1 MKTPSEKKARGAKK
15 APSSKKARSAEK
27 AVKRS
32 VRGARPRR
40 EKAQK
45 ENGVGLTLRP
55 VFIALLA
62 IVVVAGASYAGLR
75 LWQKVPVEQLSR
87 VDALEHVQVKGPFR
101 AVSQREV
108 EEILLPFLQQGFFS
122 VDIRAMSAA
131 LQRHPWITSAS
142 VSRRW
147 PRGVEVA
154 VQEAQPLAVWGDD
167 KLLVAS
173 GALLPRPAEMQ
184 TGRLPELA
192 GDEELV
198 ERIMSQYQALA
209 GLLTTRDMEVKRL
222 TFDDLAGWHLE
233 LVSGVELHLGHDE
246 LLERVNRFLMLSRG
260 VLAPHLEKIA
270 RVDTRY
276 SNAVAV
282 LWKNGKQ

>member
-1 MKTPSEKKARGAKK
+1 MGKAQRAHQKKN
-15 APSSKKARSAEK
+15 
-27 AVKRS
+27 
-32 VRGARPRR
+32 VRGARPIEDRNECAKR
-40 EKAQK
+40 
-45 ENGVGLTLRP
+45 NWRP
-55 VFIALLA
+55 VLMAVLA
-62 IVVVAGASYAGLR
+62 IGVLAGMSYGGLW
-75 LWQKVPVEQLSR
+75 LWQRTPVQELSR
-87 VDALEHVQVKGPFR
+87 VDALEQVRVKGPFN
-101 AVSQREV
+101 AVTQRQI
-108 EEILLPFLQQGFFS
+108 EEILLPYLREGFFS
-122 VDIRAMSAA
+122 VDIRGMRAA
-131 LQRHPWITSAS
+131 LEENPWITSAS

-154 VQEAQPLAVWGDD
+154 VEEAQPLAVWGRD

-173 GALLPRPAEMQ
+173 GELLPRPVQMN

-222 TFDDLAGWHLE
+222 SFDDLAGWHLE
-233 LVSGVELHLGHDE
+233 LVSGVELRLGHDE
-246 LLERVNRFLMLSRG
+246 LLERVNRFLQLSRSI
-260 VLAPHLEKIA
+260 LAPHLAQVA

-282 LWKNGKQ
+282 QWKNDKE

>member
-1 MKTPSEKKARGAKK
+1 MKAAVKEKKKGQRKGQKKDKK
-15 APSSKKARSAEK
+15 AA
-27 AVKRS
+27 
-32 VRGARPRR
+32 RGARPLR
-40 EKAQK
+40 
-45 ENGVGLTLRP
+45 NGAESDPGSRNCRP
-55 VFIALLA
+55 LLA
-62 IVVVAGASYAGLR
+62 IALSLAVLAGISYGGLW
-75 LWQKVPVEQLSR
+75 LWQRVPVQELSR
-87 VDALEHVQVKGPFR
+87 VDALEHVRVKGPFR
-101 AVSQREV
+101 AVTQRQV
-108 EEILLPFLQQGFFS
+108 EEILLPYLRGGFFS
-122 VDIRAMSAA
+122 VDIQAMRAA
-131 LQRHPWITSAS
+131 LLRNSWITAAS

-154 VQEAQPLAVWGDD
+154 VQEAQPLAIWGSD

-173 GALLPRPAEMQ
+173 GELLPRPAQME

-222 TFDDLAGWHLE
+222 TFDDLAGWQLE

-246 LLERVNRFLMLSRG
+246 LLERVNRFLKLSRG
-260 VLAPHLEKIA
+260 VLAEHLARVA
-270 RVDTRY
+270 RVDARY

-282 LWKNGKQ
+282 QWKVDKSSD

>member
-1 MKTPSEKKARGAKK
+1 MKTPSEKKAL
-15 APSSKKARSAEK
+15 SKERVRSAEK
-27 AVKRS
+27 AAKRT

-40 EKAQK
+40 ELRQK
-45 ENGVGLTLRP
+45 EKGAGVALRP

-62 IVVVAGASYAGLR
+62 IIVVAGASYSGLR

-87 VDALEHVQVKGPFR
+87 VDALEHVRVKGPFR
-101 AVSQREV
+101 AVTQREI

-122 VDIRAMSAA
+122 LDIQAMSASL
-131 LQRHPWITSAS
+131 LQHPWITSAS

-154 VQEAQPLAVWGDD
+154 VQEAQPLAVWGGD

-173 GALLPRPAEMQ
+173 GALLPRPTDMQ

-246 LLERVNRFLMLSRG
+246 LLERVNRFLKLSRG
-260 VLAPHLEKIA
+260 VLAPHLAKVA

-282 LWKNGKQ
+282 QWKDGK